1 MVRDITFMITHSFN
15 INDLI
20 LETRS
25 PSKCS
30 ILWLWSY
37 ISAPSPC
44 PARPNIHILLLKQII
59 LLQYVWNPNKV
70 SNFLNSLSALDSNHI
85 CIKFPTLKKIE
96 YEMRRDTRGANC
108 EFLGLLWCRRNGL
121 RLGATEAEWYY
132 TIHNT
137 FSIYTTKIRIS
148 KNIYLFKLNLY

>member
-70 SNFLNSLSALDSNHI
+70 SNFLNSLSALDSNQCLYKIPNIEKNWIWDETRHERCELWI
-85 CIKFPTLKKIE
+85 LGITLMQTK
-96 YEMRRDTRGANC
+96 
-108 EFLGLLWCRRNGL
+108 W
-121 RLGATEAEWYY
+121 TEAWGYWSGVVLY
-132 TIHNT
+132 NSQYILNILNWNT
-137 FSIYTTKIRIS
+137 YI
-148 KNIYLFKLNLY
+148 